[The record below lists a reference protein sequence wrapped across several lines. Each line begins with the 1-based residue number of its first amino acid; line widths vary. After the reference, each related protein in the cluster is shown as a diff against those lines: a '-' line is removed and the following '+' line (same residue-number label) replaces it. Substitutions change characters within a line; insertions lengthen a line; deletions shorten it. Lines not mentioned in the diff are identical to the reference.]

1 MLTAFVATCVVFT
14 GLLVGAA
21 FGWLA
26 ERLIHGRD

>member
-1 MLTAFVATCVVFT
+1 MLSVFVATCVIAA
-14 GLLVGAA
+14 GLVVGAA